1 LGVPDLKITIK
12 FISLLL
18 TVLVAGTTLSIAIQ
32 DESYDW
38 QNMSI
43 AELDET
49 LDQIQPGSHDFEVA
63 ERYFDW
69 AIEDG
74 SGLTDRQRL
83 VALYGKGRVLS
94 DNDEDYEG
102 AIKYFDRAL
111 SLDPSCCQCLD
122 QKGWAQFSL
131 EKYESAFASVDEA
144 LKICPENAH
153 AWNNKGIYYYLQNED
168 YQKALECFDKAI
180 ESDPNFGDAWYDKY
194 KAHLKLG
201 QNREAEV
208 ALKKSTKCGVSE
220 QSSKQEG

>member
-1 LGVPDLKITIK
+1 MKVTIK
-12 FISLLL
+12 FKLILL
-18 TVLVAGTTLSIAIQ
+18 TTIVVCMAFSVALEN
-32 DESYDW
+32 ESCDW

-43 AELDET
+43 SELDET

-74 SGLTDRQRL
+74 SGLTNEQRL

-94 DNDEDYEG
+94 DNDEDYDS
-102 AIKYFDRAL
+102 AIDYFNRAL
-111 SLDPSCCQCLD
+111 SLDSSCCQCLD

-131 EKYESAFASVDEA
+131 EEYRAAFASVDEA

-153 AWNNKGIYYYLQNED
+153 AWNNKGIYCYLQNKD
-168 YQKALECFDKAI
+168 YQKALECFNKAI

-194 KAHLKLG
+194 KTHLKLG
-201 QNREAEV
+201 QNKEAEI
-208 ALKKSTKCGVSE
+208 ALLKSTECGVSE

>member
-1 LGVPDLKITIK
+1 MKITIK
-12 FISLLL
+12 FKLILL
-18 TVLVAGTTLSIAIQ
+18 TAMVPFIIFLMTSG
-32 DESYDW
+32 DEGYDW

-43 AELDET
+43 SELDKT

-69 AIEDG
+69 AIEDC
-74 SGLTDRQRL
+74 SGLTDEQRFL
-83 VALYGKGRVLS
+83 ALYGKGRVLS
-94 DNDEDYEG
+94 DNNEDYEG
-102 AIKYFDRAL
+102 AIEYFDRAL

-131 EKYESAFASVDEA
+131 EEYEAAFASVDGA

-153 AWNNKGIYYYLQNED
+153 AWNNKGIYYYLQDED
-168 YQKALECFDKAI
+168 YQKALECFDKAT
-180 ESDPNFGDAWYDKY
+180 EADPNFGDAWYDKY

-201 QNREAEV
+201 QNKEAEI